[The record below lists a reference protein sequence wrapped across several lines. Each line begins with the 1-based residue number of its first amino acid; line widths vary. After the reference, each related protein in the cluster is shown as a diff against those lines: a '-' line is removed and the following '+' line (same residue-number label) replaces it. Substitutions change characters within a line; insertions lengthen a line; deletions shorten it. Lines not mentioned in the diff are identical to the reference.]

1 MNKNRTDFV
10 NNDIASNK
18 RSFSYVM
25 PKKRSV
31 DIDDIN
37 DFENVRYLISKQL
50 KNK

>member
-10 NNDIASNK
+10 NKEIASNK

-37 DFENVRYLISKQL
+37 DFENAKYLIFNKL